1 MSPLFPATLH
11 ILGERL
17 QQRREQLAS
26 QLRQR
31 LHQNHEQQEMALFN
45 NYAVD
50 LDRAE
55 ACQLSDTDIALL
67 NHELAELRTVDEALA
82 RLREGVYGLCAH
94 CGEAIGEARLLA
106 QPEAVM
112 CRDCQA
118 EAEQH
123 GDSRPATAAGR
134 Y

>member
-31 LHQNHEQQEMALFN
+31 LHQNYEQQEMALFN
-45 NYAVD
+45 NYAID

-67 NHELAELRTVDEALA
+67 SKPVRPMELRATLRA
-82 RLREGVYGLCAH
+82 LRE
-94 CGEAIGEARLLA
+94 R
-106 QPEAVM
+106 PE
-112 CRDCQA
+112 
-118 EAEQH
+118 
-123 GDSRPATAAGR
+123 TASHAS
-134 Y
+134 